1 MFVSIESRDLQPRPF
16 LFQDSGRRKASSG
29 VHFFTSVSGVP
40 FRNAVEGTP
49 ETKTE
54 TSDGGRTAP
63 GAERGKDRDRLG
75 AELWRL
81 AGAWRGPCK
90 WSDQSRPVSVCRS
103 GAEARLIVF
112 REAETGS
119 RAAGRR
125 GANPAK
131 RDCAANVCDA
141 RDMPATASIQSR
153 LCRRSSVRHKCWT
166 R

>member
-1 MFVSIESRDLQPRPF
+1 MVASNGTAVCVLHKHSCWFRFYVPQRSALLQTAASDPGLP
-16 LFQDSGRRKASSG
+16 KAN
-29 VHFFTSVSGVP
+29 VFVSGVP

-54 TSDGGRTAP
+54 TSDDGRTAS

-75 AELWRL
+75 AEWRRL

-90 WSDQSRPVSVCRS
+90 WSDQSRPVSVCRF
-103 GAEARLIVF
+103 GAEARVIVF

-119 RAAGRR
+119 RAARRR

-131 RDCAANVCDA
+131 RDCAGK
-141 RDMPATASIQSR
+141 R
-153 LCRRSSVRHKCWT
+153 W
-166 R
+166 